1 MNIKRIGLTALAGSL
16 IATSAFA
23 GELAISGGAKLSYV
37 TFGGSIVSAGAAGDL
52 VSSGFAMDQEM
63 TAKGSAELDNGF
75 TVSVTHALAAT
86 GGSSSDSSTLTLDMG
101 DLGKLTYDDTDGH
114 AGLAGLEDK
123 MPLAYEQANDGIGTK
138 ASPAAMAKM
147 ASGQGFGYSTT
158 FAGAAVS
165 IGYSDGLG
173 ASTDRSDGKQDVTAL
188 STSSSSSIAITYDF
202 ESLGLT
208 VFGGSGSEG
217 QGDGKD
223 LDHTTFGAIY
233 AYGPVKVGYQI
244 NDEDDSDSTS
254 TTTDLETEIY
264 SIAFVVND
272 NLSFS
277 YGEHNSDVAGSSID
291 QEIES
296 VQASYSMGGM
306 TFNIKDSEV
315 TGLANTANQSLD
327 TTEILLTFAF

>member
-1 MNIKRIGLTALAGSL
+1 MNIKKIGLTALAGSL

-23 GELAISGGAKLSYV
+23 GELSLSGGAKLSY
-37 TFGGSIVSAGAAGDL
+37 TTKGGNMALDGNVASN
-52 VSSGFAMDQEM
+52 FAMDQEI

-75 TVSVTHALAAT
+75 IVSVSHGLAT
-86 GGSSSDSSTLTLDMG
+86 GGSGSDSSTLTLDMG
-101 DLGKLTYDDTDGH
+101 DLGKLSYDDTDGH

-123 MPLAYEQANDGIGTK
+123 MPLAYEQANDGLGNKTTK
-138 ASPAAMAKM
+138 AVMAKM
-147 ASGQGFGYSTT
+147 PSGQGFGYSTT

-165 IGYSDGLG
+165 IGFSDGLG
-173 ASTDRSDGKQDVTAL
+173 ASTNRSDGGIDTTAASTNA
-188 STSSSSSIAITYDF
+188 STSMAVTYDF

-217 QGDGKD
+217 QSDGKE
-223 LDHTTFGAIY
+223 LDHTTFGAVY
-233 AYGPVKVGYQI
+233 AYGPVKVGYQV
-244 NDEDDSDSTS
+244 NDEDDSDSAS
-254 TTTDLETEIY
+254 TTTDLETEIM

-272 NLSFS
+272 NLSIS

-296 VQASYSMGGM
+296 IQMSYSMGGM

-315 TGLANTANQSLD
+315 TGLANTANQNHD
-327 TTEILLTFAF
+327 TTEIMLQFAF

>member
-1 MNIKRIGLTALAGSL
+1 MNIKKIGLTALAGSL
-16 IATSAFA
+16 VTVTAFA
-23 GELAISGGAKLSYV
+23 GELSLSGGAKLSY
-37 TFGGSIVSAGAAGDL
+37 TTKGGNMASDAN
-52 VSSGFAMDQEM
+52 VSSNMAMDQEI

-75 TVSVTHALAAT
+75 IISLSHGLAT
-86 GGSSSDSSTLTLDMG
+86 GGSGSDSSTLTLDMG

-173 ASTDRSDGKQDVTAL
+173 ASTNRSDGKQDVATA

-223 LDHTTFGAIY
+223 IDHTTFGAIY

-254 TTTDLETEIY
+254 TTTDLETEIM

>member
-1 MNIKRIGLTALAGSL
+1 MNIKKIGLTALAGSL

-23 GELAISGGAKLSYV
+23 GELSLSGGAKLSY
-37 TFGGSIVSAGAAGDL
+37 TTKGGNMALDGNVASN
-52 VSSGFAMDQEM
+52 FAMDQEI
-63 TAKGSAELDNGF
+63 TATGSAELDNGF
-75 TVSVTHALAAT
+75 IVSVSHGLAT
-86 GGSSSDSSTLTLDMG
+86 GGSGSDSSTLTLDMG

-138 ASPAAMAKM
+138 ASKANMAKM

-244 NDEDDSDSTS
+244 NDEDDTDSTS
-254 TTTDLETEIY
+254 STTDLETEIM

-272 NLSFS
+272 NLSIS
-277 YGEHNSDVAGSSID
+277 YGEHNSDKAGSSTD

-296 VQASYSMGGM
+296 IQMSYSMGGM